1 MRVFEYLN
9 LAGQQIRKNK
19 LRSLLTILGIVIG
32 IASMISV
39 ISVGDSGEGRINA
52 ELAKFGI
59 NRSWIFSEDGSMSM
73 SRGGVLKFED
83 AQMIEQRVKGLK
95 AVCPASYRRLDISH
109 EGKTIKTDLAGTT
122 HALSQMEELNIE
134 GGRFLS
140 AGDVEYE
147 RRVIVLSQEVK
158 DYLFGDESAENEG
171 VIINGMKFRVIGVE
185 KNDTPLYS
193 SFFSGKCYIPLSVFN
208 KMFNSQTI
216 NEISVAAKESSLLK
230 SVTDRSVALLLNK
243 YGDGSIKIIN
253 LAEEMQNAQNIIDI
267 FKTVIGS
274 VAAISLIVGG
284 IGIMNI
290 MLVTVKERTREIGI
304 RKAIGAS
311 EHHILGQFLAEA
323 IIYAL
328 MGGVLG
334 VIFGTL
340 FTLASAAVLQVTA
353 TVSATAIVLSV
364 LFCVTVGVFFGIFP
378 AYKASKL
385 DPVEALRNE

>member
-1 MRVFEYLN
+1 MRMLEYLN

-19 LRSLLTILGIVIG
+19 LRSFLTILGIVIG
-32 IASMISV
+32 IASMIAV
-39 ISVGDSGEGRINA
+39 ISVGDSGQDKING

-59 NRSWIFSEDGSMSM
+59 NRSWIFSEDGSMSI
-73 SRGGVLKFED
+73 SRGGVLSFDD
-83 AQMIEQRVKGLK
+83 AKMIEKRVKGLK
-95 AVCPASYRRLDISH
+95 AVCPASYRRLDISYN
-109 EGKTIKTDLAGTT
+109 GKSVKSDLSGTT
-122 HALSQMEELNIE
+122 EALAQMEELSLD

-140 AGDVEYE
+140 SGDVEYE
-147 RRVIVLSQEVK
+147 RRVIVLSQEAK
-158 DYLFGDESAENEG
+158 EHLFGMEKAENEG

-185 KNDTPLYS
+185 KSETPLYS
-193 SFFSGKCYIPLSVFN
+193 SFFSGKCYIPLTVFN
-208 KMFNSQTI
+208 RMFNSQTI
-216 NEISVAAKESSLLK
+216 NEISVAAKDSSLLK
-230 SVTDRSVALLLNK
+230 SVTDRSVSLLLNK

-253 LAEEMQNAQNIIDI
+253 LSEEMQNAQNIIDI
-267 FKTVIGS
+267 FQTVIGS
-274 VAAISLIVGG
+274 VAAVSLIVGG

-323 IIYAL
+323 IIYSL
-328 MGGVLG
+328 MGGLLG
-334 VIFGTL
+334 VGIGSL
-340 FTLASAAVLQVTA
+340 FTVASAAILGVPA
-353 TVSATAIVLSV
+353 SISATAIVLSV